1 MHWPNAMTHLVKTPE
16 SSSVSSVIC
25 PITASTRSHSSWPQL
40 ILFWVVDWS
49 KYDFSKYEHS
59 LGPRALDPSKFWL
72 SGWSTSWDVEA
83 LSNWCSGYYMLERI
97 VILLSVHFLLKLWFK
112 RKVGVEGGE
121 GGQFWDKAPTVLF
134 LNWCVTDW
142 PMWKIRACQVK
153 VCNQPNKWFKI
164 PITLID

>member
-1 MHWPNAMTHLVKTPE
+1 MTHLVKTPE

-40 ILFWVVDWS
+40 ILFW
-49 KYDFSKYEHS
+49 
-59 LGPRALDPSKFWL
+59 L
-72 SGWSTSWDVEA
+72 SGWLVKIWLFKIWAFTWSQSSWPHQILSEWLVNILSYGSTIDAQATCWRV
-83 LSNWCSGYYMLERI
+83 

-112 RKVGVEGGE
+112 RKVGSRGRGE
-121 GGQFWDKAPTVLF
+121 GCQSWDKAPTVLF

-153 VCNQPNKWFKI
+153 VCNQPNKLFI
-164 PITLID
+164 IHITLIN